1 MTKRIPSL
9 ASFGLALAL
18 SCGALVLP
26 AALPSA
32 AAQAYTLTARD
43 QADIARIEKYLNSI
57 TTMRAKFVQSE
68 QDGKAMEG
76 VLSLERPG
84 KLRFSFVPKGPYE
97 IIADGTQLN
106 YVGGGAL
113 TQVSMGATPLSVLV
127 AKEIHIQDTLEIVD
141 IQRAPKFIALTLV
154 QKKNPGGEKLTIEF
168 ADNPLQ
174 LKKWDITYKNGH
186 VVTVGLYDVET
197 GVKFPPDTFKYSGPG
212 ATMQQTY

>member
-1 MTKRIPSL
+1 MMRLRSCLQL
-9 ASFGLALAL
+9 AMVLAL
-18 SCGALVLP
+18 SFSALVLP
-26 AALPSA
+26 AVLPQS

-43 QADIARIEKYLNSI
+43 QADIARIEKYLNGI
-57 TTMRAKFVQSE
+57 TTLRAKFVQSE

-97 IIADGTQLN
+97 IIADGTRLN
-106 YVGGGAL
+106 YIGGGAL
-113 TQVSMGATPLSVLV
+113 TEVSMGATPLAVLV
-127 AKEIHIQDTLEIVD
+127 AKDIHLQDTLEIVD
-141 IQRAPKFIALTLV
+141 IQRAPKFIALTVV
-154 QKKNPGGEKLTIEF
+154 QKKNPAGEKLTIEF

-186 VVTVGLYDVET
+186 VVTVGLHDIET
-197 GVKFPPDTFKYSGPG
+197 GVKFPPDTFKYTGPG